1 MVIGH
6 ETCILALIV
15 MRDLERTPVL
25 SPDEVVISKKVERDI
40 KRLASELRPRTAA
53 IEARWRRRLTAIF
66 GEELDPPRLRALAAI
81 NPGACSGLLA
91 EGKISEFLE
100 HVEYHGRRLAKLDVS
115 PNNALA
121 SLKEYEEAL
130 VPDLKRFFPKDYQSY
145 ISALD
150 HLYFCVK
157 LTLNNAYYRVRDMEA
172 QAFYEVFQDQLES
185 LSVHDLM
192 HRVLETLM
200 GTFRAQAG
208 VILLQEADSGK
219 LSVQAWKGIDQP
231 LAERFGTTIGKG
243 LGGRIAKTGKPL
255 VVVNV
260 AKERLI
266 RSREIRQ
273 AFQSIWGVPFIVRG
287 KVTGVLQL
295 GFSQEYHCLPRE
307 MTLLEAIAERC
318 ALAIDKAQLLEEL
331 HDREE
336 KIRRLGEHMLRV
348 EEEERRRISRELHDE
363 VGQSMLVIRLYLEM
377 IQANLPKEAMH
388 LAPKLEETQQL
399 AEQTIREMR
408 RLISALSPNVLE
420 VLGLPASI
428 RQFVTTFSRTF
439 AGRVRFR
446 MSGLDKLPQGSQIM
460 LYRLVQECFSN
471 VIKHSKA
478 HSVALEVG
486 RKNGLIQLKI
496 QDDGVGF
503 DPNEAVRK
511 RDSFGLTGMRER
523 VALLGGQIDIQS
535 NVGKGTK
542 VQIAIPV

>member
-1 MVIGH
+1 
-6 ETCILALIV
+6 
-15 MRDLERTPVL
+15 MRVLDRTPVL
-25 SPDEVVISKKVERDI
+25 SPDEVVISKRVELDI
-40 KRLASELRPRTAA
+40 KRLASRLGARTGA
-53 IEARWRRRLTAIF
+53 IEARWRKRLTSIF
-66 GEELDPPRLRALAAI
+66 GQDLDAPRLRALAAI
-81 NPGACSGLLA
+81 NPGACSALLA
-91 EGKISEFLE
+91 AGKISEFLE

-130 VPDLKRFFPKDYQSY
+130 APDLKRFFPKDFQNYL
-145 ISALD
+145 SALD

-157 LTLNNAYYRVRDMEA
+157 LTLNSAYYRVRDLEA

-208 VILLQEADSGK
+208 VILLRDAESAG
-219 LSVQAWKGIDQP
+219 LSVQARKGIDES
-231 LAERFGTTIGKG
+231 LAKRFNTTVGKG
-243 LGGRIAKTGKPL
+243 LAGRIAKTGKPL
-255 VVVNV
+255 VVVDV
-260 AKERLI
+260 AKQRLI
-266 RSREIRQ
+266 RSRDIRK
-273 AFQSIWGVPFIVRG
+273 AFHSIWGVPFIVRG

-295 GFSQEYHCLPRE
+295 GFSHEYHCLPRE

-377 IQANLPKEAMH
+377 VQANLPKEAQH
-388 LAPKLEETQQL
+388 LAGKLEETQQL

-420 VLGLPASI
+420 ELGLPASI

-439 AGRVRFR
+439 AGRVRVR

-471 VIKHSKA
+471 VIKHSQA
-478 HSVALEVG
+478 QTVALDVG
-486 RKNGLIQLKI
+486 RKNGLIHLKI
-496 QDDGVGF
+496 QDNGVGF
-503 DPNEAVRK
+503 DTTEAARK

-535 NVGKGTK
+535 NLGKGTK